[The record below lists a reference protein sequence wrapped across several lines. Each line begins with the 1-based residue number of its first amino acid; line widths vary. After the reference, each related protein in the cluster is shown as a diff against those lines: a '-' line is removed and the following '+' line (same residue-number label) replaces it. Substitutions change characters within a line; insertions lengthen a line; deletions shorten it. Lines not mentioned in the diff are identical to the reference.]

1 MDPESVKA
9 FLAIGAIIFIGFFGN
24 LIFTRFRVPDVLL
37 LVALGMLIGPDLLGG
52 AFNLVTKGTLAG
64 INQYRD
70 FLLTAALVLILFDA
84 GLNLN
89 IKSVLQSM
97 KLAAFTTVLTLLLE
111 IVIVA
116 LALHFIMNVDILLA
130 LVVGTIIGGT
140 GEAVVIPIVNKMR
153 IREET
158 KAMLVMESVISDVIV
173 IVVAITLM
181 SVIALGDFNAVDVV
195 REIAVKFVVAGF
207 IGLLAG
213 IGWLFVLQRLQNQ
226 PLSYMI
232 TVAALFLV
240 AGFVE
245 VDPINSSS
253 AVAALMFGLAIG
265 NRRFVKR
272 WLTSVSLRLSTD
284 EHIHE
289 FHSEISFF
297 VRTFFYVYLG
307 LLFRFSTFETIHL
320 ALGIGIIVVI
330 VVVRR
335 ITSLVAARL
344 GDLDKADADALFSMM
359 PRGLA
364 AAVLATMPATLLAG
378 TDVWKDKY
386 DQLILNIVL
395 IVILGTTILATILS
409 FVTEKKIDRRNRK
422 VLRRKLADGH
432 SDLRS
437 S

>member
-116 LALHFIMNVDILLA
+116 LALYFIMNVDILLA

-181 SVIALGDFNAVDVV
+181 SVIALGDFNAVDVA
-195 REIAVKFVVAGF
+195 RELAVKFVVAGF

-213 IGWLFVLQRLQNQ
+213 VGWLFVLQRLQNQ

-253 AVAALMFGLAIG
+253 AVAALMFGLVIG

-320 ALGIGIIVVI
+320 ALGIGIIVIIVI
-330 VVVRR
+330 VRR
-335 ITSLVAARL
+335 MTSLLASRL

-364 AAVLATMPATLLAG
+364 AAVLATMPATLLAD

-409 FVTEKKIDRRNRK
+409 FVTEKKIDRRNRQ
-422 VLRRKLADGH
+422 VLRRRLADGH

>member
-335 ITSLVAARL
+335 MTSLIAARL

-422 VLRRKLADGH
+422 VLRKRLADGH

>member
-9 FLAIGAIIFIGFFGN
+9 FLAIGAIRFIGFFGN

>member
-116 LALHFIMNVDILLA
+116 LALHFIMDVDILLA

-181 SVIALGDFNAVDVV
+181 SVIALGDFNAVDVA
-195 REIAVKFVVAGF
+195 REIAVKFVVAGV

-213 IGWLFVLQRLQNQ
+213 IGWLFVLQRLQSQ

-284 EHIHE
+284 EHIQE

-320 ALGIGIIVVI
+320 ALGIGIIVIIVI
-330 VVVRR
+330 VRR
-335 ITSLVAARL
+335 MTSLLASRL
-344 GDLDKADADALFSMM
+344 GDLDKTDADALFSMM

-409 FVTEKKIDRRNRK
+409 FVTEKKIDRRNRQ
-422 VLRRKLADGH
+422 VLRRRLANDP